1 LPGSLEEE
9 ERMLREAI
17 ALSLAVSG
25 TDQEQSERTRQQQRP
40 PAAAAAP

>member
-1 LPGSLEEE
+1 LPGSLQEE

-25 TDQEQSERTRQQQRP
+25 TGQEQSEQAPQQQRP